1 MARYLSMA
9 SSVNAG
15 TNEVKRANFGSKLE
29 LRKAVHENGW
39 SVATSPRRD
48 ATTSRRWVNHYK
60 SQQAVTSRR
69 LNVAMLQR
77 PDVSARS
84 ALHH

>member
-15 TNEVKRANFGSKLE
+15 ANEVKRANFGSKLE
-29 LRKAVHENGW
+29 QRKAVHENGW

-48 ATTSRRWVNHYK
+48 ATTSRRPHVVTPQRRDVGSTIIKVNK
-60 SQQAVTSRR
+60 Q
-69 LNVAMLQR
+69 
-77 PDVSARS
+77 
-84 ALHH
+84 